1 MDRFEQ
7 VNVQLEHVCM
17 QVSFMHRFWEA
28 ADAELRAQLKRAVEA
43 GQWEVATGGWVMT
56 DEASPTAAMML
67 EQLVE
72 GHQWLAQHFD
82 SALVPFISLHCSERS
97 SAIRVQY
104 EVQ

>member
-1 MDRFEQ
+1 MLRFSA
-7 VNVQLEHVCM
+7 

-28 ADAELRAQLKRAVEA
+28 AGAELRAHLKRAVES

-56 DEASPTAAMML
+56 DEASPTVAMML

-82 SALVPFISLHCSERS
+82 SIDSSLSFSGRFFALS
-97 SAIRVQY
+97 S
-104 EVQ
+104 

>member
-1 MDRFEQ
+1 
-7 VNVQLEHVCM
+7 M

-28 ADAELRAQLKRAVEA
+28 AGAELRADLKRAVEA

-82 SALVPFISLHCSERS
+82 SALPHFVHYIVLILNATLVCC
-97 SAIRVQY
+97 A
-104 EVQ
+104 

>member
-1 MDRFEQ
+1 MLR
-7 VNVQLEHVCM
+7 CSA

-28 ADAELRAQLKRAVEA
+28 AGAEQRAQLKRAVES

-56 DEASPTAAMML
+56 DEASPTVAMML

-82 SALVPFISLHCSERS
+82 SIDSSLSFSGRFFALS
-97 SAIRVQY
+97 S
-104 EVQ
+104 